1 MAMRANTTIEGLA
14 SEQNPL
20 GLCAP
25 NMQRLFSTFPDGRP
39 GAGLLILRAAVGG
52 SLLVLGGTY
61 LVHAPQA
68 SGWSLAIGLVAA
80 ASGAS
85 LLIGFLTP
93 LGVLAGLVAIGLALV
108 WPSLACRALPNGKLA
123 ALLLGVFAAAVALL
137 GPGAISVDARLFGRR
152 EISIPRARNGAPEE

>member
-1 MAMRANTTIEGLA
+1 ML
-14 SEQNPL
+14 
-20 GLCAP
+20 LC
-25 NMQRLFSTFPDGRP
+25 
-39 GAGLLILRAAVGG
+39 RAAIGG
-52 SLLVLGGTY
+52 SLLVLGGSY

-68 SGWSLAIGLVAA
+68 GGWSLAIGLVAA

-108 WPSLACRALPNGKLA
+108 WPSPACRALANGKLA
-123 ALLLGVFAAAVALL
+123 GLLLGVFTAAVALL

-152 EISIPRARNGAPEE
+152 EISIPRARSGVPEE

>member
-1 MAMRANTTIEGLA
+1 
-14 SEQNPL
+14 
-20 GLCAP
+20 
-25 NMQRLFSTFPDGRP
+25 MQRLFSTFPDGGP
-39 GAGLLILRAAVGG
+39 GAGLLLCRAAIGG
-52 SLLVLGGTY
+52 SLLVLGGSY

-68 SGWSLAIGLVAA
+68 GAWSLAIGLVAA

-108 WPSLACRALPNGKLA
+108 WPSPACRALANGKLA
-123 ALLLGVFAAAVALL
+123 GLLLGVFTAAVALL

-152 EISIPRARNGAPEE
+152 EISIPRARSGAPEE

>member
-1 MAMRANTTIEGLA
+1 ML
-14 SEQNPL
+14 
-20 GLCAP
+20 LC
-25 NMQRLFSTFPDGRP
+25 
-39 GAGLLILRAAVGG
+39 RAAIGG
-52 SLLVLGGTY
+52 SLLVLGGSY

-68 SGWSLAIGLVAA
+68 GGWSLAIGLVAA

-108 WPSLACRALPNGKLA
+108 WPSPACRALANGKLA
-123 ALLLGVFAAAVALL
+123 GLLLGVFTAAVALL

-152 EISIPRARNGAPEE
+152 EISIPRARSGAPEE